1 MNPNS
6 ERDEVVVPGAPMVD
20 GQIVEGA
27 ESDASG
33 EADQNDGDG
42 PAREGA
48 LFLATPSRRLR
59 RLRGGREEAS
69 AGRRSLLMAKRRKRR
84 QPSPPHLA
92 HPLAPAAGFLGFL
105 ARNQ

>member
-59 RLRGGREEAS
+59 RGREEAS